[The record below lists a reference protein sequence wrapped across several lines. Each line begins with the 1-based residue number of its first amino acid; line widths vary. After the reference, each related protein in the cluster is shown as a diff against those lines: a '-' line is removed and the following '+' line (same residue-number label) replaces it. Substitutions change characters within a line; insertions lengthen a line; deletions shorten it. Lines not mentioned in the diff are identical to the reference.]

1 VELRDK
7 KIVLTGAAGGIGSLL
22 AARLAERGAHLALV
36 DANEDALK
44 AVAGGIKH
52 SKVVA
57 GDLSSDEGCHA
68 IADAARRALG
78 QVDILINLAGMMSF
92 RCFEDEEIGVMER
105 IVQVNLLGAMR
116 LTRYLLPGML
126 ERNQGRIINV
136 GSVFGSI
143 GFAYFSAYSAS
154 KFGLRGFSEA
164 LRRELHD
171 TGIKVMYLAPRAVK
185 TPLNTGR
192 IMRMGAATKMNMD
205 TPEVVVEKI
214 LQAVDSNR
222 KEVYI
227 GFPESLFVQ
236 INQRFPRLVDK
247 ALAAQNRIARKFA
260 KEKGN

>member
-1 VELRDK
+1 VELRGK
-7 KIVLTGAAGGIGSLL
+7 NIVLTGAAGGIGSLL
-22 AARLAERGAHLALV
+22 AARLAERGAYLALV
-36 DANEDALK
+36 DANEAALK
-44 AVAGGIKH
+44 QVAAGIKD

-57 GDLSSDEGCHA
+57 GDLSSDEGCQA
-68 IADAARRALG
+68 IADTATRALG
-78 QVDILINLAGMMSF
+78 HVDVLINLAGMMSF
-92 RCFEDEEIGVMER
+92 RCFEDEEVAVMER
-105 IVQVNLLGAMR
+105 IIQVNLLGAMR

-154 KFGLRGFSEA
+154 KFGLRGFTES
-164 LRRELHD
+164 LRREVHD
-171 TGIKVMYLAPRAVK
+171 TDIRVMYLAPRAVK
-185 TPLNTGR
+185 TALNTGR
-192 IMRMGAATKMNMD
+192 IMRMNEATKTNMD

-214 LQAVDSNR
+214 LKAVDDDR

-236 INQRFPRLVDK
+236 INLRFPRLVDK

>member
-7 KIVLTGAAGGIGSLL
+7 HILLTGAAGGIGRLL
-22 AARLAERGAHLALV
+22 AARLVERGAHLALV
-36 DANEDALK
+36 DANEAALQE
-44 AVAGGIKH
+44 VAAGIKN
-52 SKVVA
+52 SKVIA
-57 GDLSSDEGCHA
+57 GNLSTSEGCLA
-68 IADAARRALG
+68 IADSAKQALG
-78 QVDILINLAGMMSF
+78 HIDILINLAGMMSF
-92 RCFEDEEIGVMER
+92 RCFEDEEIDTMER

-116 LTRYLLPGML
+116 LTRHLLPDML
-126 ERNQGRIINV
+126 ERNSGRIINV

-171 TGIKVMYLAPRAVK
+171 SNIRVMYLAPRAVR

-192 IMRMGAATKMNMD
+192 IMRMNEATKTNMD
-205 TPEVVVEKI
+205 TPERVVERI
-214 LQAVDSNR
+214 LRAVDNDR

-247 ALAAQNRIARKFA
+247 ALAAQNRIARTFA

>member
-1 VELRDK
+1 VKLRDK
-7 KIVLTGAAGGIGSLL
+7 NVLLTGAAGGIGRLL
-22 AARLAERGAHLALV
+22 AKRLAERGARLALV
-36 DANEDALK
+36 DANDAALQEV
-44 AVAGGIKH
+44 AVDIDN
-52 SKVVA
+52 SITIV
-57 GDLSSDEGCHA
+57 GDLSSDAGCLA
-68 IADAARRALG
+68 VADAARQGLG
-78 QVDILINLAGMMSF
+78 HVDVLINLAGMMSF
-92 RCFEDEEIGVMER
+92 RCFEDEGIETMER
-105 IVQVNLLGAMR
+105 IIQVNLLGAMR
-116 LTRYLLPGML
+116 LTRYVLPGMV

-171 TGIKVMYLAPRAVK
+171 TNIRVMYLAPRAVK

-192 IMRMGAATKMNMD
+192 IMRMNEATKTNMD
-205 TPEVVVEKI
+205 TPGHIVEKI
-214 LQAVDSNR
+214 LQAVDNDR

-247 ALAAQNRIARKFA
+247 ALAAQNRIARTFA